1 MGCCSST
8 PVDDDSEPGYGGRKI
23 LALKNHRWNAPVPP
37 PTRTQLERERQEF
50 WDTAPIYDGRA
61 EVWQALRA
69 ACCDT
74 ENDADQLQAV
84 LDAARITV
92 PSYVAP
98 ELIAAAAGN
107 IDGAEGS
114 GGESAS
120 RRSRRQDPMS
130 HLACYD
136 HLGNLYVVPLKILS
150 DPGNLVEDSGLG
162 GGSGGEGS
170 TGGSGRDA
178 AQSRRERQQQQQQQH
193 NNLVAAAEQ
202 QGQEGT
208 IVRIRLSN
216 SQKEVS
222 LSVPGP
228 HTTIGQIKARLVD
241 GGFVRSEKS
250 FVRVLFLGRVLED
263 KERLEDVVH
272 FQVGKHGTVLQVLVS
287 DP

>member
-1 MGCCSST
+1 
-8 PVDDDSEPGYGGRKI
+8 
-23 LALKNHRWNAPVPP
+23 
-37 PTRTQLERERQEF
+37 
-50 WDTAPIYDGRA
+50 
-61 EVWQALRA
+61 
-69 ACCDT
+69 
-74 ENDADQLQAV
+74 
-84 LDAARITV
+84 
-92 PSYVAP
+92 
-98 ELIAAAAGN
+98 
-107 IDGAEGS
+107 
-114 GGESAS
+114 
-120 RRSRRQDPMS
+120 
-130 HLACYD
+130 
-136 HLGNLYVVPLKILS
+136 
-150 DPGNLVEDSGLG
+150 
-162 GGSGGEGS
+162 
-170 TGGSGRDA
+170 
-178 AQSRRERQQQQQQQH
+178 QQQQH

-228 HTTIGQIKARLVD
+228 HTTTGQIKARLVD